1 MTMTKSDIRLKR
13 AYDPPDDADGTR
25 VLVDRL
31 WPRGL
36 SKDKAALALWLKD
49 IAPSS
54 ELRTWFGHNPARFDV
69 FAARYQAELAGN
81 PAVTQLAEL
90 IRNGPVTLIYAAR
103 DTTHNHALVL
113 ADYMRDYL
121 KAAATSSSVG

>member
-36 SKDKAALALWLKD
+36 TKDKAALALWLKD

-69 FAARYQAELAGN
+69 FAARYRAELAEN
-81 PAVTQLAEL
+81 PAVAKLAEL

-113 ADYMRDYL
+113 AGYLRDYL
-121 KAAATSSSVG
+121 KAAKSRSRG

>member
-90 IRNGPVTLIYAAR
+90 IRNGPVTLIYA
-103 DTTHNHALVL
+103 
-113 ADYMRDYL
+113 
-121 KAAATSSSVG
+121 